1 MTDDVTEDDL
11 LDAIREYLE
20 ESGADTDD
28 REPGTITRPEM
39 VAQFKLAK
47 GKAEATIDRLIE
59 DSIIEPD
66 MVWRR
71 DDWGYSTRRRGY
83 RYTGEKHDPPTKD
96 ST

>member
-11 LDAIREYLE
+11 LDAIRNYLE
-20 ESGADTDD
+20 APADTTGA

-47 GKAEATIDRLIE
+47 GKAEATINRLIA
-59 DSIIEPD
+59 DGIIEAE

-83 RYTGEKHDPPTKD
+83 RYTGDKHE
-96 ST
+96 SQA